1 MKDFFKRLK
10 ARCDFRNEH
19 NVVHVTKL
27 RKVTFWIPVAVV
39 LLAIILGLVYQF
51 VPSIDKFANIGIDFQ
66 GGTLLQVQMVGN
78 QPMLGNNQQKN
89 TDFIVDIAE
98 SYGVNVALTQTSGED
113 TIIVRYTNF
122 VNGKNYGSDELVSEM
137 SAINNQ
143 IEEDIKAKFLAEYG
157 VEPEVSTSITGASA
171 SNSLIKTAF
180 LSVGIALILIFIYII
195 IRFDLFSGISAVI
208 VLLHD
213 VLIMVALTIIF
224 RVEINSP
231 FVAAIITIVAYSI
244 NNTIMVFDRVRTNVA
259 DNKKSDQTMNPYE
272 LADRSLTDALVRT
285 VFCTFTT
292 AITILILIIIG
303 VASIRS
309 FGLPIFFGLL
319 AGLFSSVFISPS
331 LWAMMTDAKM
341 KRDKKKGDYKQADGE
356 KKENKI
362 KQFFEKMKPTPKPYA
377 KKKKKKNKKA
387 SSLT

>member
-1 MKDFFKRLK
+1 MKEFFSRLK
-10 ARCDFRNEH
+10 QRCDFRNES
-19 NVVHVTKL
+19 NTVHVTRF
-27 RKVTFWIPVAVV
+27 RKVTFWIPLAVV
-39 LLAIILGLVYQF
+39 LLATILGIVYQY
-51 VPSIDKFANIGIDFQ
+51 VPTIDKFANIGIDFQ

-78 QPMLGNNQQKN
+78 EPMLGENQDKN
-89 TDFIVDIAE
+89 TDYIVTIAE
-98 SYGVNVALTQTSGED
+98 SYGVKVALTQTSGDD

-122 VNGKNYGSDELVSEM
+122 VNGENYGSDELVSEM
-137 SAINNQ
+137 SAINND
-143 IEEDIKAKFLAEYG
+143 IEEAIKGKFKAEYG
-157 VEPEVSTSITGASA
+157 VEPEVSTSITGATA

-213 VLIMVALTIIF
+213 VLILIAFTIIF

-244 NNTIMVFDRVRTNVA
+244 NNTIMVFDRVRTHVA
-259 DNKKSDQTMNPYE
+259 ANKKSDQAMDPYE

-292 AITILILIIIG
+292 AITVLILIIVG

-309 FGLPIFFGLL
+309 FALPIFFGLL
-319 AGLFSSVFISPS
+319 AGLFSSIFISPA
-331 LWAMMTDAKM
+331 LWAMMTDAKI
-341 KRDKKKGDYKQADGE
+341 KHDKKKGDNRSSDKE
-356 KKENKI
+356 KKENKFKAFI
-362 KQFFEKMKPTPKPYA
+362 EKLKPAPKQKA
-377 KKKKKKNKKA
+377 KKKKKKKA
-387 SSLT
+387 SALT

>member
-1 MKDFFKRLK
+1 MKEFFSRFK
-10 ARCDFRNEH
+10 ARCDFRNE
-19 NVVHVTKL
+19 NNTVPVTKY
-27 RKVTFWIPVAVV
+27 RKITFCIPVVVV

-51 VPSIDKFANIGIDFQ
+51 VPAIDKFANIGIDFQ
-66 GGTLLQVQMVGN
+66 GGTLLQVQMVE
-78 QPMLGNNQQKN
+78 QPMLGENQQKN
-89 TDFIVDIAE
+89 TDFIVEIAE
-98 SYGVNVALTQTSGED
+98 EHGVKVALTQTSGDD

-122 VNGKNYGSDELVSEM
+122 VNGENYGSDELVSKM
-137 SAINNQ
+137 STINSN
-143 IEEDIKAKFLAEYG
+143 IEEKIKEKFKAEYG

-213 VLIMVALTIIF
+213 VLMLIAFTVIF

-244 NNTIMVFDRVRTNVA
+244 NNTIMVFDRVRSHVA
-259 DNKKSDQTMNPYE
+259 ANKKSEQAMNPYA
-272 LADRSLTDALVRT
+272 LADRSLSDALVRT

-292 AITILILIIIG
+292 AITILVLIILG

-309 FGLPIFFGLL
+309 FGLPIFFGLM
-319 AGLFSSVFISPS
+319 AGLFSSVFISPA
-331 LWAMMTDAKM
+331 LWAMMTDAKI
-341 KRDKKKGDYKQADGE
+341 KHDKKKGDNRNSDKE
-356 KKENKI
+356 KKENKF
-362 KQFFEKMKPTPKPYA
+362 KAFFEKMKPTPKPHA
-377 KKKKKKNKKA
+377 KKKKKKKA
-387 SSLT
+387 SALT